1 MKSSISAILIDDE
14 FSALR
19 GLQQKLYKNF
29 PEIEILN
36 TFQQPE
42 KAIEALQQKQPD
54 LVFLDIQMPRMTGF
68 ELLTKLKN
76 IDFQIIFVT
85 AYNEYAL
92 EALKV
97 SAVDYVLKPVDGD
110 DLIIAVNKALK
121 LIEEKQTN
129 AHQAN
134 LVKLLS
140 KTVLNNDKI
149 VIPTTTGLS
158 FITQEEILHLEG
170 YDGYTKFHLSTGET
184 IISSYNLGKF
194 EKKLNPNLFFK
205 CHKSHIIQITR
216 VRNLENEGY
225 ILLEN
230 KQRVP
235 ISKTNKKLFLE
246 FFS

>member
-19 GLQQKLYKNF
+19 GLQQKLHKNF

-36 TFQQPE
+36 TFQLPE
-42 KAIEALQQKQPD
+42 KAIEALQQKQTD
-54 LVFLDIQMPRMTGF
+54 LVFLDIQMPRITGF

-97 SAVDYVLKPVDGD
+97 SAVDYVLKPLDDD

-140 KTVLNNDKI
+140 KTVLNNNKV

-158 FITQEEILHLEG
+158 FITQEEILHIEG

-205 CHKSHIIQITR
+205 CHKSHIIQIAK

>member
-19 GLQQKLYKNF
+19 GLQQKLHKNF

-36 TFQQPE
+36 TFQLPE

-54 LVFLDIQMPRMTGF
+54 LVFLDIQMPRITGF

-97 SAVDYVLKPVDGD
+97 SAVDYVLKPLDDD

-140 KTVLNNDKI
+140 KTILNNNKI

-158 FITQEEILHLEG
+158 FITQEEILHIEG

-205 CHKSHIIQITR
+205 CHKSHIIQIAK

-225 ILLEN
+225 IILDN

>member
-19 GLQQKLYKNF
+19 GLQQKLHKNF

-97 SAVDYVLKPVDGD
+97 SAVDYVLKPLDDD

-140 KTVLNNDKI
+140 KTVLNNNKV

-158 FITQEEILHLEG
+158 FITQEEILHIEG

-205 CHKSHIIQITR
+205 CHKSHIIQIAK

>member
-19 GLQQKLYKNF
+19 GLQQKLHKNF

-140 KTVLNNDKI
+140 KTVLNNNKV

-205 CHKSHIIQITR
+205 CHKSHIIQIAR

>member
-14 FSALR
+14 FSALK
-19 GLQQKLYKNF
+19 GLQQKLHKNF